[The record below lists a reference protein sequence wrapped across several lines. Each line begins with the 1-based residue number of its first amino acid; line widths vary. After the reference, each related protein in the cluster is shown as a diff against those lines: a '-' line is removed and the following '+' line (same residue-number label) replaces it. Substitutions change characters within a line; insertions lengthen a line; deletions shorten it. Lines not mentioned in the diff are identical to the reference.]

1 MSTTTDTRP
10 APLGEVSRWLIRATA
25 PVLWPLAGSV
35 VFRHGYFAAA
45 VALLG
50 VGAGS
55 IAALAADGPAPSWLP
70 GDVWSLLGVLAALTL
85 VKAVAGYLE
94 HFLGHRVAFT
104 ALELLRVRLYR
115 ALVPLAHQT
124 GRSVSSGD
132 LLTRATK
139 DVDRIEVF
147 FAHTLAPAVTAVTMP
162 VLVLSVMGPQVGWPA
177 VLAAAIG
184 LAVSVFVVPALGMR
198 ASQRGADAVNARRGK
213 IAQHVTDSVQG
224 MSEVTGYGHVERRL
238 AETAV
243 LDDALAADGAAR
255 GRWAVV
261 REGAAR
267 GVSLATVLAVVVVGQ
282 ASGAGQGV
290 GADLVPL
297 AAFTAMVWVLFDA
310 TAGVRG
316 FAGTLD
322 ASLAAGRRV
331 HQIAVSVPE
340 VAEPERP
347 VALPEGTLGV
357 RLEDVDYAYPS
368 SAEVRVPAL
377 QGITLEVPAGSH
389 TVLMGASGSGKSS
402 ILRLLARHDDAGTG
416 TVALMGA
423 AGANG
428 PAGANG
434 AAGVAG
440 AVGVAGARGAGAGE
454 VAVTAVG
461 LEELRTATHYV
472 TQQTTLFRG
481 TVAENLRLA
490 APEASDGQLWS
501 ALAAARLD
509 EAVRERGGLD
519 MEIGEQGR
527 RLSGGQRQ
535 RLGVAR
541 AVLAEPRVLLL
552 DEYTSHLDAET
563 AAAVRAGLRAALP
576 EATIVEATHTSA
588 GLDAADQVAVL
599 DAGGIVARGRPG
611 ELKRGGPLARLIARE
626 TDRML

>member
-1 MSTTTDTRP
+1 MSMQTTRLAAAGTRP
-10 APLGEVSRWLIRATA
+10 SLGEVSRWLIGATA

-35 VFRHGYFAAA
+35 VFRHVYYAAA

-50 VGAGS
+50 VGAGA
-55 IAALAADGPAPSWLP
+55 IAALAVDGDAPAWLP
-70 GDVWSLLGVLAALTL
+70 DTVWSLLGMLAVLTL
-85 VKAVAGYLE
+85 VKAVASYLE
-94 HFLGHRVAFT
+94 HFLGHWVAFK

-124 GRSVSSGD
+124 GRTASSGD

-162 VLVLSVMGPQVGWPA
+162 VLVLAMMGPQVGAPA
-177 VLAAAIG
+177 VLAAGVG
-184 LAVSVFVVPALGMR
+184 LAVSVVVVPVAGVR
-198 ASQRGADAVNARRGK
+198 ASQRGAEAANARRGE

-238 AETAV
+238 AETAA

-255 GRWAVV
+255 GRWSVV

-267 GVSLATVLAVVVVGQ
+267 AVSLGTLLAVVVAGT
-282 ASGAGQGV
+282 ATGAG
-290 GADLVPL
+290 LVPL

-322 ASLAAGRRV
+322 ASLAAARRV
-331 HQIAVSVPE
+331 HRIGVAAPE
-340 VAEPERP
+340 VAEPEHP
-347 VALPEGTLGV
+347 VALPEGLLGV
-357 RLEDVDYAYPS
+357 RLEEVDYAYPG
-368 SAEVRVPAL
+368 AAPGQAPAL
-377 QGITLEVPAGSH
+377 EGIGLQVPAGSH
-389 TVLMGASGSGKSS
+389 TALMGASGSGKSS
-402 ILRLLARHDDAGTG
+402 VLRLLARHDDATAG
-416 TVALMGA
+416 TVALT
-423 AGANG
+423 
-428 PAGANG
+428 
-434 AAGVAG
+434 
-440 AVGVAGARGAGAGE
+440 GAGDGAGGDGGDGGDGAGDRRDE
-454 VAVTAVG
+454 VAVSAVG

-490 APEASDGQLWS
+490 APEASDEQLWA
-501 ALAAARLD
+501 ALEAAQLAGT
-509 EAVRERGGLD
+509 VRERGGLD
-519 MEIGEQGR
+519 TEIGEQGR

-541 AVLAEPRVLLL
+541 AVLAAPRVLLL
-552 DEYTSHLDAET
+552 DEYTSHLDPQT
-563 AAAVRAGLRAALP
+563 AAAVRTGLRAALP

-599 DAGGIVARGRPG
+599 DAGHIVACGRPA
-611 ELKRGGPLARLIARE
+611 ELKQDGPLARLIARE
-626 TDRML
+626 TDRMP

>member
-1 MSTTTDTRP
+1 MSATTTMPR
-10 APLGEVSRWLIRATA
+10 ARLGEVSRWMVRVTA

-35 VFRHGYFAAA
+35 LLRHVYYGAA

-50 VGAGS
+50 VGAGA
-55 IAALAADGPAPSWLP
+55 IAALAAGAPAPAWLP
-70 GDVWSLLGVLAALTL
+70 GTVWSLLGVLAALTL
-85 VKAVAGYLE
+85 VKAVASYLE
-94 HFLGHRVAFT
+94 HFLGHWVAFK

-115 ALVPLAHQT
+115 AMVPLAHQSA
-124 GRSVSSGD
+124 RSVSSGD

-162 VLVLSVMGPQVGWPA
+162 VLVLTVMGPQVGWPA

-184 LAVSVFVVPALGMR
+184 LAVSVFVVPVLGMT
-198 ASQRGADAVNARRGK
+198 ASQRGADAANARRGE

-238 AETAV
+238 AETAA
-243 LDDALAADGAAR
+243 LDDSLAADGAVR

-267 GVSLATVLAVVVVGQ
+267 GVSLATVLAVVV
-282 ASGAGQGV
+282 AGARS

-310 TAGVRG
+310 TAGVRE

-331 HQIAVSVPE
+331 HQIAVARPE
-340 VAEPERP
+340 VAEPEQA
-347 VALPEGTLGV
+347 VTLPDGPLGA
-357 RLEDVDYAYPS
+357 RLVEVDYAYPS
-368 SAEVRVPAL
+368 EAEVQAPAL
-377 QGITLEVPAGSH
+377 QGISLEVPAGSH
-389 TVLMGASGSGKSS
+389 TALMGASGSGKSS
-402 ILRLLARHDDAGTG
+402 ILRLLARHDDAGAG
-416 TVALMGA
+416 TVALTGD
-423 AGANG
+423 
-428 PAGANG
+428 P
-434 AAGVAG
+434 
-440 AVGVAGARGAGAGE
+440 RGAGGDE
-454 VAVTAVG
+454 VAVSAVA

-481 TVAENLRLA
+481 TIAENLRLA
-490 APEASDGQLWS
+490 APLASDARLWA
-501 ALAAARLD
+501 ALAAAQLD

-519 MEIGEQGR
+519 TDIGEQGR

-541 AVLAEPRVLLL
+541 AVLAAPRVLLL
-552 DEYTSHLDAET
+552 DEYTSHLDTET
-563 AAAVRAGLRAALP
+563 AAAVRSGLRAALP

-599 DAGGIVARGRPG
+599 DAGRIVACGPPG
-611 ELKRGGPLARLIARE
+611 ELRRGGPLARLIARE
-626 TDRML
+626 ADRVR